1 MAVIRA
7 PLYSKDLR
15 PAVRTLPLCLSLH
28 VSWNGAFILLPLFS
42 FLTFSPSHSSGC
54 FVRRLSSLCF
64 SRFITCRTIQA
75 LMFLH
80 AQLHCRQPQS
90 RAVSPPPFFKNL
102 EGEQVSRRF
111 RVSGVRSNW
120 GWASGA
126 KGQSGRQSGAA
137 LGGWGSSSSQTEKPI
152 AQLHASL
159 AAVFCM
165 SRQVERATVL
175 HNWTLHLSSLK
186 GWAC

>member
-54 FVRRLSSLCF
+54 FVRRLSSLRF

-80 AQLHCRQPQS
+80 AQLHCRQLQS
-90 RAVSPPPFFKNL
+90 WAVSPPHPFFKNL

-120 GWASGA
+120 GWGEW
-126 KGQSGRQSGAA
+126 GQGPV
-137 LGGWGSSSSQTEKPI
+137 GSSIRGSTRWLRQQQFTDREAHCS
-152 AQLHASL
+152 
-159 AAVFCM
+159 AA
-165 SRQVERATVL
+165 R
-175 HNWTLHLSSLK
+175 
-186 GWAC
+186 